1 LKTTSQILYRL
12 CLINNDPIIGS
23 LNFIIMERTGVIQK
37 KDEKEKKEKE
47 KISVY
52 VFLYRATLS
61 QQIILVLRKKFIFF
75 YE

>member
-1 LKTTSQILYRL
+1 
-12 CLINNDPIIGS
+12 
-23 LNFIIMERTGVIQK
+23 MERTGVIQK